1 MATPA
6 SEPTNDSTPEG
17 VAVRLVNE
25 HVAADI
31 LCLKVSTLRRWRWAN
46 RGPAS
51 HKIGF
56 AVRYSMADLT
66 AFMAAGRHPTLD
78 QGDIAEAPAP
88 AAA

>member
-1 MATPA
+1 MANSPTATP
-6 SEPTNDSTPEG
+6 D
-17 VAVRLVNE
+17 RLVNE
-25 HVAADI
+25 HEAAEI

-66 AFMAAGRHPTLD
+66 AFMAAGRQPTLD
-78 QGDIAEAPAP
+78 QGDIAAPEP
-88 AAA
+88 ATA